1 VVGAGCGVDILVL
14 EVRGSR
20 SLGAAGGDSVK
31 THVKN
36 VLAKLS
42 FRSRWQITA
51 MVGEPNL
58 MAGA

>member
-1 VVGAGCGVDILVL
+1 M
-14 EVRGSR
+14 
-20 SLGAAGGDSVK
+20 LGRLPTRQSDTETADKLGIYGDTVK

-51 MVGEPNL
+51 MVGQPNL
-58 MAGA
+58 MAGDL